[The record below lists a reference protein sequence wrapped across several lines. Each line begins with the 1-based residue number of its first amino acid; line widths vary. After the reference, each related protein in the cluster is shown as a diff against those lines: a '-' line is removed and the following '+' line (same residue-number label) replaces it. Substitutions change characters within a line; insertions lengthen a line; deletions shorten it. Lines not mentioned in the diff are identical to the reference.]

1 MAFLVTKGL
10 GQSAIGQD
18 TTFVATRGWGRG
30 VTAAVVDKIKAR
42 THDKFNDLRDYA
54 AQAKREDEDLLVIC
68 QQLIKMICR

>member
-10 GQSAIGQD
+10 GRSALGQS

-30 VTAAVVDKIKAR
+30 VRELVAIGSR

-54 AQAKREDEDLLVIC
+54 AQAKREDEELLVI
-68 QQLIKMICR
+68 LRGFIEIICR